1 MNDLSETLML
11 EGKYADAEKLNR
23 QTFDVRSRVLG
34 AQHPETLLS
43 TYNLA
48 GQYSRPRPPA
58 EAEKCY
64 REVSV
69 ACRKSLGQTM
79 WTP

>member
-1 MNDLSETLML
+1 ML

-48 GQYSRPRPPA
+48 GSIHDQGRLA
-58 EAEKCY
+58 EAENSTAKFPWL
-64 REVSV
+64 S
-69 ACRKSLGQTM
+69 RKSLGQTM
-79 WTP
+79 WTA

>member
-1 MNDLSETLML
+1 M

-23 QTFDVRSRVLG
+23 QTLDIRSRVLG

-48 GQYSRPRPPA
+48 GSIHDEGRLA
-58 EAEKCY
+58 EAEKLY
-64 REVSV
+64 RDVSV
-69 ACRKSLGQTM
+69 AQQKILGSDNVDTLRSRR
-79 WTP
+79 